1 MAGSKDSAA
10 VASGM
15 LDEDLTPA
23 QVGAEIR
30 DLRKAKRLTIK
41 ELSLAT
47 SLSVGH
53 LSEIERGI
61 ASPSIKTLRD
71 IAKALGVTIGWF
83 LHNAEGSNPDERDY
97 IVRAGNRRTLRF
109 SSGITDELLSPNLR
123 GQLEL
128 VLARFPPGATEA
140 EPAYSHHGEEAGLIL
155 AGSFEL
161 WIGEQRFT
169 LQEGDSF
176 TFPSTTP
183 HRYRNPGKVET
194 VVVWAITP
202 PSY

>member
-10 VASGM
+10 VASGV

-83 LHNAEGSNPDERDY
+83 LHNAEGSDPDEREY
-97 IVRAGNRRTLRF
+97 IVRASNRRTLRF

-140 EPAYSHHGEEAGLIL
+140 EPAYEHQGEEAALIL
-155 AGSFEL
+155 DRRAVLHFARRRQLQLPFDDASPL
-161 WIGEQRFT
+161 SQSGESRDRRGLGNYTAFVLKQKF
-169 LQEGDSF
+169 
-176 TFPSTTP
+176 
-183 HRYRNPGKVET
+183 K
-194 VVVWAITP
+194 
-202 PSY
+202 